1 MNIKGRMKDLISK
14 VRPVKVITTKEEL
27 AEEFEDVVPMELDA
41 AKIEEEVVLEES
53 EDKGM
58 KFSYPTSMSLR
69 FHFYAGAVFATLI
82 YAVVG
87 IIVLV
92 SNGTIVVNF

>member
-1 MNIKGRMKDLISK
+1 MNIKVRVKDLISR
-14 VRPVKVITTKEEL
+14 VRPTKALTTKE
-27 AEEFEDVVPMELDA
+27 DGMELDA
-41 AKIEEEVVLEES
+41 AKIEEERILRETVLEES